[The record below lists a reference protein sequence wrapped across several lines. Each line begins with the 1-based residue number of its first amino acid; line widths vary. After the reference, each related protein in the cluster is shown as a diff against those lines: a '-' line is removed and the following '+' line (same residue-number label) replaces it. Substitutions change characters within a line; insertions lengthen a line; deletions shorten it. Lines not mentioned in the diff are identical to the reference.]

1 MYIYIGYWFVSKYVP
16 GLIQGYDV
24 VQKRGPAHGTNHG
37 ALLVAVEMSPLEATV
52 TAGWE
57 ESLAAAPTFGTHV
70 LMIAA
75 VI

>member
-1 MYIYIGYWFVSKYVP
+1 MYIYIYIGYWFVSKYVP

-52 TAGWE
+52 TAG
-57 ESLAAAPTFGTHV
+57 
-70 LMIAA
+70 
-75 VI
+75 